1 MKFLFKKYWIV
12 LLLAICINVPL
23 FILGTTKTDKSVTL
37 KGDTTVVE
45 NFVQIDDPHPQK
57 GSLSTI
63 YVISLDH
70 CTLLQTYMV
79 GASKTSEVSDV
90 PESYLHFST
99 AELNQMGRIQ
109 HESSINYALIQAY
122 KEAKKVDDS
131 IRLEAEFDY
140 CQIDF
145 YNAGSVFRIG
155 DKIIAANGIDAK
167 SNTAEFK
174 DFMNSRLAV
183 TKDGK
188 TYDGIYLT
196 SPGDQYTVLRGNQ
209 TLTLTCNGGDLIEA
223 YDFYKINESTASPH
237 YKINETN
244 VGGPSGGLLQTLA
257 LYNCLIEKDITKGR
271 RIAGTGTIDVNGTV
285 GPIGG
290 IQQKIYTAFDDDMDI
305 FLCPAENYEEALIA
319 YRKLPNQNMKLYRVE
334 TFAEALEVL
343 DYE

>member
-23 FILGTTKTDKSVTL
+23 FVLGTTRTNKTVTL
-37 KGDTTVVE
+37 KGDTTIVE
-45 NFVQIDDPHPQK
+45 NFVQIENPHPQQ

-63 YVISLDH
+63 YVISFDY
-70 CTLLQTYMV
+70 CTLLQSYMV
-79 GASKTSEVSDV
+79 GASSTSEVSDV

-109 HESSINYALIQAY
+109 HESSINYALIQSY
-122 KEAKKVDDS
+122 KEAFKLDS
-131 IRLEAEFDY
+131 SIHLDAQYDY
-140 CQIDF
+140 CQID
-145 YNAGSVFRIG
+145 YYSEGSVFRIG

-167 SNTAEFK
+167 ENTAEFK
-174 DFMNSRLAV
+174 AFLNDRLAV

-196 SPGDQYTVLRGNQ
+196 QKGDQYTVIRGNQ
-209 TLTLTCNGGDLIEA
+209 TTTITCTGNDLIEA
-223 YDFYKINESTASPH
+223 YDFYNINQSTASPK
-237 YKINETN
+237 YTINETN

-257 LYNCLIEKDITKGR
+257 LYNCLIEKDITRGR
-271 RIAGTGTIDVNGTV
+271 RIAGTGTINVDGVV

-305 FLCPAENYEEALIA
+305 FLCPAENYDEALIA
-319 YRKLPNQNMKLYRVE
+319 YNKLPNKDMKLYRVE